1 MPFSSSTFDSVLASH
16 LIRIAPKSVLD
27 VGAGAGKYGRM
38 IRKILPST
46 GIVGI
51 EPTQSYIEQYK
62 LRGIY
67 DRIHDMDLRQYCNH
81 HAKDRS
87 DIVIF
92 GDVLEHF
99 FRSEAIDYIDYFLY
113 RSEWAI
119 VIWPTM
125 MPQDDV
131 EGNSFEIH
139 KSNFGIGDLVGK
151 FDVHYYRKKFGWF
164 HWNDAEMTHCEY
176 NYAVMRGYVTKRN
189 VSL

>member
-51 EPTQSYIEQYK
+51 EPTQCYIEQYK
-62 LRGIY
+62 LRETY
-67 DRIHDMDLRQYCNH
+67 DRIHEMDLRQYCNH
-81 HAKDRS
+81 HAKDRN
-87 DIVIF
+87 DVVIF

-113 RSEWAI
+113 RSEWVI

-131 EGNSFEIH
+131 EGNLFEIH